1 MPVQINELTVRVT
14 VTENAPSSNTTSGNT
29 ADGQVETNAIIR
41 ELVDEVMTVL
51 KNKNER

>member
-14 VTENAPSSNTTSGNT
+14 VTENAPANNTASTNTTE
-29 ADGQVETNAIIR
+29 GQVETNAIIR